1 MERNQDKSIHSSLHR
16 FIVVLFMFECLQHFD
31 YSPLFAN
38 YKYKFYN
45 DNELKKTNSTK
56 LYKYGIQTL
65 RNGRT
70 NGSMGT

>member
-16 FIVVLFMFECLQHFD
+16 FIFVLFMFECLQHFD
-31 YSPLFAN
+31 YSALLQTTSIN
-38 YKYKFYN
+38 SITTTNKII
-45 DNELKKTNSTK
+45 NSTK
-56 LYKYGIQTL
+56 LYKYDIQTL